1 MRIGA
6 FSKQYNVTERTI
18 RHYESI
24 GLLPT
29 LARNGRYRVFDQ
41 DAHQRMMF
49 ITRCK
54 QIGLT
59 LSEIGELVPF
69 FDAPKGERCKAS
81 LKVINDKKSA
91 LNDEIEQKRAQ
102 LSRLEQLEKEVH
114 KRITNTC

>member
-29 LARNGRYRVFDQ
+29 LARNGRYRVFEQ
-41 DAHQRMMF
+41 DAHQRMTF

-59 LSEIGELVPF
+59 LSEISELIPF

-81 LKVINDKKSA
+81 LKVIAEKKAS
-91 LNDEIEQKRAQ
+91 LTHEIEQKRA
-102 LSRLEQLEKEVH
+102 LLARIEQLEQEVQQ
-114 KRITNTC
+114 RISNSC